1 MTVYHY
7 EFNSFVACDDSESG
21 VELRLSHVPKYLKT
35 RKLILLEV
43 HKNEMVLVFKTV

>member
-1 MTVYHY
+1 MKVYHY

-21 VELRLSHVPKYLKT
+21 VALRLSHVPKYPET

>member
-1 MTVYHY
+1 MKVYHY

-21 VELRLSHVPKYLKT
+21 VELRLSHVPKFLKT